1 VKLVKR
7 IKSGIPGLDELI
19 EGGFP
24 AGRTYLICGEAG
36 AGKTTFALQ
45 FIYYGAQH
53 GESGVFLTIDE
64 KPEHVVED
72 AESLGWDLRRFIED
86 GKILMAEITPYFS
99 GVGRIPHQKIIEE
112 IKALISQIDA
122 KRLAID
128 PIAPLVLEG
137 DSVTAQT
144 AIRGYIRSL
153 IHALDDMG
161 VTTVATSEIP
171 TGTNQL
177 SRYGI
182 EEFLASG
189 VIVLS
194 FRRGE
199 TGFKREIYI
208 RKMRGVNHSMNIYS
222 YVIKKGL
229 GIVISL

>member
-1 VKLVKR
+1 MKR
-7 IKSGIPGLDELI
+7 VRSGIPGLDELI

-24 AGRTYLICGEAG
+24 AGRTYLVCGEAG

-45 FIYYGAQH
+45 FIYHGAQH
-53 GESGVFLTIDE
+53 GEPGVFLTIDE

-72 AESLGWDLRRFIED
+72 AESLGWDFRKLIED
-86 GKILMAEITPYFS
+86 GKVLMAEITPYFS
-99 GVGRIPHQKIIEE
+99 GAGRIPHQKIIEE
-112 IKALISQIDA
+112 IRALISQIDA

-137 DSVTAQT
+137 GGDLASTQT
-144 AIRGYIRSL
+144 TIRGYIRSL

-161 VTTVATSEIP
+161 ITTIATSEIP

-222 YVIKKGL
+222 YVIKRGL

>member
-1 VKLVKR
+1 MRRV
-7 IKSGIPGLDELI
+7 KSGIPGLDELI

-24 AGRTYLICGEAG
+24 AGRTYLVCGEAG

-53 GESGVFLTIDE
+53 GEPGVFLTIDE

-72 AESLGWDLRRFIED
+72 AESLGWDFRKLIED
-86 GKILMAEITPYFS
+86 GKVLMAEITPYFS
-99 GVGRIPHQKIIEE
+99 GVGRIPHQKIVDE

-137 DSVTAQT
+137 RGDSAAAQT
-144 AIRGYIRSL
+144 AVRGYIRSL

-161 VTTVATSEIP
+161 ITTIATSEIP

-182 EEFLASG
+182 EELLKLVFKG
-189 VIVLS
+189 VSESDVD
-194 FRRGE
+194 
-199 TGFKREIYI
+199 
-208 RKMRGVNHSMNIYS
+208 NP
-222 YVIKKGL
+222 
-229 GIVISL
+229 